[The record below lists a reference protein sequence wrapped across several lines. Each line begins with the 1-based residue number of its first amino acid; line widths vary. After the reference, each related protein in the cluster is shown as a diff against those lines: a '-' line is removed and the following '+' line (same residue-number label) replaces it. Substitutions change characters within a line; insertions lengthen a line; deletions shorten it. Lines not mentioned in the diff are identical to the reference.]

1 MYKGGV
7 YPFAQPHGLED
18 ERMMNAG
25 NKRLILL
32 LLALSMLV
40 CGVMALGST
49 FATQVNKS
57 DGLDKQYIA
66 NNDNNLN
73 YKINLTYHTIEDET
87 PKPFLTSAPFTS
99 APWCPGYTKV
109 VYLTI
114 KNNEAFPVECILTI
128 DDGDSEL
135 GKVMSYA
142 VIDTPDASYNN
153 WDDFKK
159 DVDRAGHLAD
169 ENPTVFNYPATSP
182 LTAGQT
188 ATYALAIHMDE
199 EANNTHQNQTMNM
212 TFKLKINADYSTG
225 YDPNANTNDT
235 NTNP

>member
-1 MYKGGV
+1 
-7 YPFAQPHGLED
+7 
-18 ERMMNAG
+18 MMNAG

-142 VIDTPDASYNN
+142 VISSPASSYSSWGTFKTDAGSN
-153 WDDFKK
+153 
-159 DVDRAGHLAD
+159 AGHLSD
-169 ENPTVFNYPATSP
+169 NNPTVFNYPATSP
-182 LTAGQT
+182 LAAGQT

-199 EANNTHQNQTMNM
+199 EANNTYQELKMNM
-212 TFKLKINADYSTG
+212 KFNLVLNADYPTG
-225 YDPNANTNDT
+225 TTFDNGTPVYPTK
-235 NTNP
+235 